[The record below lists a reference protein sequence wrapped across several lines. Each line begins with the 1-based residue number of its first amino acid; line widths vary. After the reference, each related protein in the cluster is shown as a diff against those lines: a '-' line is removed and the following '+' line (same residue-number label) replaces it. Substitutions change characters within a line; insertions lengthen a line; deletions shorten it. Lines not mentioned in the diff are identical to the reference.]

1 MAYAPVPEFSRAF
14 TADQLTAQAGT
25 VLTGEADAA
34 ECAALAARFNL
45 PAVRSVRFALQAEPT
60 GAGGWRI
67 TGSVEAGLTQTC
79 VVTLEPVETEVAE
92 AVDRRFVPRDQLPPL
107 PPGAER
113 ELDAATA
120 DGPDG
125 YDDSIDLGEI
135 AAEAV
140 ALAIDPYPRHPDA
153 EFASLIASP
162 AGAEPLTDEAA
173 RPFAGLA
180 ALKARQQE
188 Q

>member
-1 MAYAPVPEFSRAF
+1 MAYAPAPEFSRAF
-14 TADQLTAQAGT
+14 TADQLVAQAGT
-25 VLTGEADAA
+25 QLTGEADAE
-34 ECAALAARFNL
+34 ECAALAARFNV
-45 PAVRSVRFALQAEPT
+45 PAVRSLRFAFQAQPT

-67 TGSVEAGLTQTC
+67 IGAVEAGLIQTC
-79 VVTLEPVETEVAE
+79 VVTVEPVDTDVAEPVE
-92 AVDRRFVPRDQLPPL
+92 RRFVPRDQLPPV

-153 EFASLIASP
+153 DFANLIASP

-180 ALKARQQE
+180 ALRGRQQE
-188 Q
+188 P

>member
-1 MAYAPVPEFSRAF
+1 MAYAPAPEFSRAF
-14 TADQLTAQAGT
+14 TVDQLASQGGA

-34 ECAALAARFNL
+34 ECASLAARFGV
-45 PAVRSVRFALQAEPT
+45 PAVRHLRFALRAEPS
-60 GAGGWRI
+60 GAGGWQV
-67 TGSVEAGLTQTC
+67 TGTVEAGLTQSC
-79 VVTLEPVETEVAE
+79 VVTLEPVETEIAE
-92 AVDRRFVPRDQLPPL
+92 AVERRFVPRDQLPPVH
-107 PPGAER
+107 PGGEM
-113 ELDAATA
+113 ELDEATA

-125 YDDSIDLGEI
+125 HDGSIDLGEI

-153 EFASLIASP
+153 DFASLIASP